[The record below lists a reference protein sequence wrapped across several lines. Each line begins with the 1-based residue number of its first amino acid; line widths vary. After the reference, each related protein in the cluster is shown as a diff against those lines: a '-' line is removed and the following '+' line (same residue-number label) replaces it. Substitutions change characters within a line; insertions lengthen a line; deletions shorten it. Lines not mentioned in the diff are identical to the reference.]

1 LIVARLSPE
10 RLEALRRTLLC
21 RAVLLMAIP
30 ARAEWPVQWKQTL
43 PPRVAAREFTPN
55 IERDTAYQITP
66 AGRLAVVTTEFD
78 GSVRAFDID
87 TG

>member
-1 LIVARLSPE
+1 
-10 RLEALRRTLLC
+10 
-21 RAVLLMAIP
+21 
-30 ARAEWPVQWKQTL
+30 VQWKQTL